1 MPAVEVESL
10 GHRYGERRALSDVSF
25 EVGEGELFAFL
36 GPNGGGKTT
45 LFRILSTLYPPSEG
59 TARIFGHDV
68 GSDAARVRREIGVVF
83 QSPSLDRKLTV
94 RENLKHQGRLY
105 GIRAGTLSSR
115 IVELMERLRIDD
127 RADDLVETL
136 SGGLQRRVEL
146 AKGLL
151 HQPRLLL
158 LDEPSVGLDPG
169 ARQDLWSY
177 LGELRRE
184 ANVTLLVTTHLVD
197 EADRADRVAILQK
210 GQVVAIGA
218 PEELKRQIGGDVI
231 AMSSPDPERLER
243 GVIEKFSL
251 QPVVLDGTLRI
262 EKEDGHRFVA
272 TLIESFPGLIDSV
285 TLAKPTLEDVFI
297 SRTGHRLWE
306 DE

>member
-25 EVGEGELFAFL
+25 EVGEGELFALL

-151 HQPRLLL
+151 HEPRMLL